1 MAKPIGPDAQTAK
14 DSVRKPYHH
23 GDLRRALKQAAETM
37 LTEQGLDA
45 FTLRECARRAGV
57 SHGAPAHHFGDVGGL
72 LADVAADGF
81 EALTGRM
88 DSYAGDLSDPLDRLI
103 AIGQA
108 YIDHALAA
116 PGQFRVMFHC
126 ERVQEDWP
134 RRQAA
139 ADACF
144 QRLLTAIQGCF
155 PQAESQTQ
163 LLGAW
168 SVVHGFAELALTGS
182 FDAMLAGRSRAA
194 FAQAEGGAML
204 RQWLDPYR
212 RGR

>member
-1 MAKPIGPDAQTAK
+1 
-14 DSVRKPYHH
+14 
-23 GDLRRALKQAAETM
+23 M
-37 LTEQGLDA
+37 LTEQGVEA

-81 EALTGRM
+81 EALAERM
-88 DSYAGDLSDPLDRLI
+88 DGYAGDFADPLDRLI
-103 AIGQA
+103 AIGRA

-126 ERVQEDWP
+126 ERVREDWP
-134 RRQAA
+134 RRVAA

-144 QRLLTAIQGCF
+144 QRLLTAIQHCF
-155 PQAESQTQ
+155 PQADGQAQ

-168 SVVHGFAELALTGS
+168 SVVHGFAELALAGS
-182 FDAMLAGRSRAA
+182 FDPMLAGRSRAD
-194 FAQAEGGAML
+194 FARDEGGAML
-204 RQWLDPYR
+204 RQWLHPYR
-212 RGR
+212 QGC